1 MIKDLLDN
9 LMGCVSEPHI
19 ATDVEGV
26 RDLGTALLGRLIRHR
41 QLGSDLIYEA
51 YTADIG
57 GET

>member
-9 LMGCVSEPHI
+9 LMGCVSESHI
-19 ATDVEGV
+19 TTDVERV
-26 RDLGTALLGRLIRHR
+26 RDRGTALLGTLVRHR
-41 QLGSDLIYEA
+41 QHGSDPIQVA